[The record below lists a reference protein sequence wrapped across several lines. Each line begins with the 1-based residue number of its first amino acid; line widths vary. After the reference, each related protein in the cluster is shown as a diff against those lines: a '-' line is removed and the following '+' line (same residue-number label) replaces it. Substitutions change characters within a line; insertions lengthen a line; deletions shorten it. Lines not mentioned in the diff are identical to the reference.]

1 MFALFKEI
9 IGYTPTGTSINYES
23 YLLYGC
29 IAVLAVSIVVTID
42 LIYKLFLR
50 FLPKDSK

>member
-9 IGYTPTGTSINYES
+9 IGYIPDGNSYNYES

-29 IAVLAVSIVVTID
+29 IAVLAISIVVTID